1 MRYCLLSVRRLAATV
16 AVSAAAS
23 CLASWGAIALLLN
36 PLPTS
41 AATETNSSEL
51 AAPSSPAG
59 PRLAQR
65 LNDPTEQDA
74 PAGLNVQSGSGAISR
89 SLSVAMHQELES
101 LVGRFES
108 ALLAAN
114 AADLEPELVIGETAP
129 ILTAS
134 LSNTVSQ
141 VGLTHPAL
149 TDAQR
154 LLTDWPDLLSQGRY
168 GEARRRWLAVRQSLW
183 TQLPVDRPLAQ
194 TEIRAMWL
202 DRGTMVRAGS
212 RRGMGDVFEKLA
224 AAGINTVFVETVN
237 AGYPIYPS
245 RVAPQQNPLTRH
257 WDPLEAAINAGKAHG
272 IEVHAW
278 VWIFAAGNQR
288 HNAVLNLPQNYLG
301 PLLNANIGWAGYDRR
316 GNIIPPGQTKPFLDP
331 GNPEVRSYL
340 MRILNEIATNY
351 DVDGVQFD
359 YIRYPFQDPENNR
372 TYGYGTESRLAFRR
386 MTGVDPA
393 TISPQPDRSAS
404 AAEQQ
409 RQRRLWNQWTEFRIN
424 QVNSFVAEAS
434 QTLRR
439 RNPDLTIS
447 AAVFAYPRQERLQKL
462 QQDWETWAERGDVDW
477 IVLMSYALDT
487 SRFEQLIRPWVLES
501 DYDGTLVIPGIRLL
515 QLSHLA
521 AFDQIQALRDLPAP
535 GYALFAVDNLDQG
548 IQTLLGDTQSLPDQP
563 IPQQAPFAAAA
574 DRYQTLQR
582 EWRWLLAHQQ
592 MQVEEAHLEQWVS
605 EVNTLGESLVALSED
620 PSREGVRE
628 VRSRLTRLRTH
639 LNNHVKVNTT
649 SSPYRQRT
657 WQNRLRAI
665 DNLLVYGEKRAA
677 Q

>member
-1 MRYCLLSVRRLAATV
+1 MGRRFLSIRQWGVGIALALLCVPS
-16 AVSAAAS
+16 
-23 CLASWGAIALLLN
+23 AIATTQ
-36 PLPTS
+36 TS
-41 AATETNSSEL
+41 VVDTASGRT
-51 AAPSSPAG
+51 PQ
-59 PRLAQR
+59 LAQR

-74 PAGLNVQSGSGAISR
+74 PAGLDVRPGPSPISA
-89 SLSVAMHQELES
+89 SLALAMRQELGS

-108 ALLAAN
+108 ALLAAS
-114 AADLEPELVIGETAP
+114 AAPLDPELVLGETAP
-129 ILTAS
+129 VLTAS
-134 LSNTVSQ
+134 LDGTISQ
-141 VGLTHPAL
+141 TGLTHPAL
-149 TDAQR
+149 SNAER
-154 LLTDWPDLLSQGRY
+154 LLDDWNDLLSQRRY
-168 GEARRRWLAVRQSLW
+168 AEARRRWLDARQRLW
-183 TQLPVDRPLAQ
+183 NQLPVDRPLAQ

-202 DRGTMVRAGS
+202 DRGTLVRAGS
-212 RRGMGDVFEKLA
+212 RQGLEDVFERLS

-257 WDPLEAAINAGKAHG
+257 WDPLDAAVSAGKAHG

-288 HNAVLNLPQNYLG
+288 HNQVLNLPYNYLG
-301 PLLNANIGWAGYDRR
+301 PVLNANIDWAGYDRR

-331 GNPEVRSYL
+331 GNPEVRNYL
-340 MRILNEIATNY
+340 MRILNEIASNY
-351 DVDGVQFD
+351 DVDGIQFD
-359 YIRYPFQDPENNR
+359 YIRYPFQDPANNR

-386 MTGVDPA
+386 MTGIDPA
-393 TISPQPDRSAS
+393 VLSPQPDPRAS
-404 AAEQQ
+404 TAEQQ

-424 QVNSFVAEAS
+424 QVNSFVSEAS
-434 QTLRR
+434 QSLRR

-487 SRFEQLIRPWVLES
+487 NRFEQLIRPWVLEA

-535 GYALFAVDNLDQG
+535 GYALFAADNLDG
-548 IQTLLGDTQSLPDQP
+548 SIQTLLRNTQSLPNQP

-574 DRYQTLQR
+574 DRYEALQR

-592 MQVEEAHLEQWVS
+592 MQVDEGQLEQWVF
-605 EVNTLGESLVALSED
+605 EVNTLGEMLDTLAAE
-620 PSREGVRE
+620 PSGERVRG
-628 VRSRLTRLRTH
+628 VRSRLTRLRTS
-639 LNNHVKVNTT
+639 LDSYITVSTT

-657 WQNRLRAI
+657 WQHRLRAI
-665 DNLLVYGEKRAA
+665 EQLLEYGETRAA
-677 Q
+677 R

>member
-1 MRYCLLSVRRLAATV
+1 MGRRSTWVRQVVVGV
-16 AVSAAAS
+16 ALPLFMSPA
-23 CLASWGAIALLLN
+23 AIALSGRRA
-36 PLPTS
+36 PV
-41 AATETNSSEL
+41 
-51 AAPSSPAG
+51 APSASDASPSMAS
-59 PRLAQR
+59 PRTEAPAPQLAQR

-74 PAGLNVQSGSGAISR
+74 PAGLDVQPGSAPINTALAI
-89 SLSVAMHQELES
+89 AMRQELTS

-114 AADLEPELVIGETAP
+114 AATLEPEIVLGETAP

-134 LSNTVSQ
+134 LDGTVSQ
-141 VGLTHPAL
+141 TGLSHPAL
-149 TDAQR
+149 TNAER
-154 LLTDWPDLLSQGRY
+154 LLTDWSDLLARRRY
-168 GEARRRWLAVRQSLW
+168 GEARRRWLAARQRLW
-183 TQLPVDRPLAQ
+183 SQLPVDRPLAQ

-202 DRGTMVRAGS
+202 DRGTLVRAGS
-212 RRGMGDVFEKLA
+212 RQGLDDVFERLA

-245 RVAPQQNPLTRH
+245 RIAPQQNPLTRH
-257 WDPLEAAINAGKAHG
+257 WDPLAAAVAAGKTHG

-288 HNAVLNLPQNYLG
+288 HNAVLNLPNNYLG
-301 PLLNANIGWAGYDRR
+301 PLLNANRAWAGYDRR
-316 GNIIPPGQTKPFLDP
+316 GNIIPRGQTKPFLDP

-340 MRILNEIATNY
+340 MRILNEIVANY

-359 YIRYPFQDPENNR
+359 YIRYPFQDPDNNR

-386 MTGVDPA
+386 MTGIDPA
-393 TISPQPDRSAS
+393 VLSPQPNPRAS

-409 RQRRLWNQWTEFRIN
+409 RQRRLWNQWTDFRIN
-424 QVNSFVAEAS
+424 LVNSFVAEAS

-439 RNPDLTIS
+439 RDPDLTIS

-487 SRFEQLIRPWVLES
+487 NRFEQLIRPWVLES

-535 GYALFAVDNLDQG
+535 GYALFAVDNLNGD
-548 IQTLLGDTQSLPDQP
+548 IQSLLGDTQSLPNQP

-574 DRYQTLQR
+574 DRYQSLQR

-592 MQVEEAHLEQWVS
+592 MRIDAAELEQWVS
-605 EVNTLGESLVALSED
+605 EVNTLGEQLAALAEE
-620 PSREGVRE
+620 PSRTEVRA
-628 VRSRLTRLRTH
+628 VRSRLTRLRTT
-639 LNNHVKVNTT
+639 LDDRINLDT
-649 SSPYRQRT
+649 SNSPYRQRT
-657 WQNRLRAI
+657 WQHRLRAV
-665 DNLLVYGEKRAA
+665 DNLLVYGGERVS
-677 Q
+677 QQ

>member
-1 MRYCLLSVRRLAATV
+1 MLSPVAIASPTASVVESLPEPSVASPLLS
-16 AVSAAAS
+16 
-23 CLASWGAIALLLN
+23 
-36 PLPTS
+36 
-41 AATETNSSEL
+41 
-51 AAPSSPAG
+51 
-59 PRLAQR
+59 QR

-74 PAGLNVQSGSGAISR
+74 PAGLSVQPGSSPIDAR
-89 SLSVAMHQELES
+89 LALAMRQELES

-108 ALLAAN
+108 ALLAAS
-114 AADLEPELVIGETAP
+114 AAPLDPELVMGETAP
-129 ILTAS
+129 VLTAS
-134 LSNTVSQ
+134 LGNTISQ
-141 VGLTHPAL
+141 TGLSHPAL
-149 TDAQR
+149 TNAER
-154 LLTDWPDLLSQGRY
+154 LLDDWDGLLSERRY
-168 GEARRRWLAVRQSLW
+168 FEARRRWLDARQRLW
-183 TQLPVDRPLAQ
+183 NQLPVDRPLAQ

-202 DRGTMVRAGS
+202 DRGTLVRAGS
-212 RRGMGDVFEKLA
+212 RQGLEEVFERLA

-257 WDPLEAAINAGKAHG
+257 WDPLAAAVSAGKTHG

-288 HNAVLNLPQNYLG
+288 HNQVLNLPYNYLG

-331 GNPEVRSYL
+331 GNPEVRNYL

-359 YIRYPFQDPENNR
+359 YIRYPFQDPNNNR

-386 MTGVDPA
+386 MTGIDPA
-393 TISPQPDRSAS
+393 VLSPLPDRSAS
-404 AAEQQ
+404 TAEQQ

-424 QVNSFVAEAS
+424 LVNSFVAEAS

-487 SRFEQLIRPWVLES
+487 NRFEQLIRPWVLES
-501 DYDGTLVIPGIRLL
+501 DYNGTLVIPGIRLL

-535 GYALFAVDNLDQG
+535 GYALFAVDNLDG
-548 IQTLLGDTQSLPDQP
+548 DIQNLLSDTQSLPNQP
-563 IPQQAPFAAAA
+563 IPQQEPFAAAA
-574 DRYQTLQR
+574 DRYQALQR

-592 MQVEEAHLEQWVS
+592 MQVDEGELEQWVS
-605 EVNTLGESLVALSED
+605 EVNTLGEMLTELAEA
-620 PSREGVRE
+620 PSREGVRG
-628 VRSRLTRLRTH
+628 VQTRLTRLRTT
-639 LNNHVKVNTT
+639 LDSHVTLAANST
-649 SSPYRQRT
+649 PYRQRT
-657 WQNRLRAI
+657 WQHRLTAVER
-665 DNLLVYGEKRAA
+665 LLAYGELRIAR
-677 Q
+677 

>member
-1 MRYCLLSVRRLAATV
+1 MAMGHRCLFFCNRLIRSLGAGL
-16 AVSAAAS
+16 AVSLL
-23 CLASWGAIALLLN
+23 LAPTAIATGQGGN
-36 PLPTS
+36 PQPTR
-41 AATETNSSEL
+41 ETSV
-51 AAPSSPAG
+51 P
-59 PRLAQR
+59 LAQR

-74 PAGLNVQSGSGAISR
+74 PAGLSVQPGPSPIDAR
-89 SLSVAMHQELES
+89 MAVAMRQELES

-114 AADLEPELVIGETAP
+114 AADLEPELVLGETAP
-129 ILTAS
+129 VLTAS
-134 LSNTVSQ
+134 LGGPVSQ
-141 VGLTHPAL
+141 TGLSHPAL
-149 TDAQR
+149 TNAER
-154 LLTDWPDLLSQGRY
+154 LLSDWNTLLSRRRY
-168 GEARRRWLAVRQSLW
+168 AEARRRWLDARQRLW
-183 TQLPVDRPLAQ
+183 NQFPVDRPLAQ

-202 DRGTMVRAGS
+202 DRGTLVRAGS
-212 RRGMGDVFEKLA
+212 RQGLDDVFERLA

-245 RVAPQQNPLTRH
+245 RIAPQQNPLTRH
-257 WDPLEAAINAGKAHG
+257 WDPLAAAVSAGKEHG

-288 HNAVLNLPQNYLG
+288 HNQVLNLPYNYLG
-301 PLLNANIGWAGYDRR
+301 PLLNANIDWAGYDRR

-331 GNPEVRSYL
+331 GNPEVRNYL
-340 MRILNEIATNY
+340 MRLLNEIATNY
-351 DVDGVQFD
+351 DVDGIQFD
-359 YIRYPFQDPENNR
+359 YIRYPFQDPNNNR
-372 TYGYGTESRLAFRR
+372 TYGYGTQSRLAFRR

-393 TISPQPDRSAS
+393 ILSPFPDAQAT

-409 RQRRLWNQWTEFRIN
+409 RQRRLWTQWTEFRIN
-424 QVNSFVAEAS
+424 LVNSFVAEAS

-487 SRFEQLIRPWVLES
+487 NRFEQLIRPWVLES

-521 AFDQIQALRDLPAP
+521 TFDQIQALRDLPAP
-535 GYALFAVDNLDQG
+535 GYALFAVDNLDG
-548 IQTLLGDTQSLPDQP
+548 EIQNLLSDTQSLPGQP

-574 DRYQTLQR
+574 DRYQALQR

-592 MQVEEAHLEQWVS
+592 MEVDEAQLEQWVS
-605 EVNTLGESLVALSED
+605 EVNTLGDMLTDLAD
-620 PSREGVRE
+620 NPSREGVRG
-628 VRSRLTRLRTH
+628 VRTRLTRLRSG
-639 LNNHVKVNTT
+639 LDDRIIVNTAG
-649 SSPYRQRT
+649 SPYRQRT

-665 DNLLVYGEKRAA
+665 DNMLAYGIRNVD
-677 Q
+677 